1 MRLRVQEQ
9 LKRTDYTLKNDAK
22 DLFFNRKFDLY
33 TLYKNATEMDL
44 VDLNL
49 LVNYIAIN
57 DEVIDERKK

>member
-1 MRLRVQEQ
+1 MKLRVQEQ

-22 DLFFNRKFDLY
+22 ELFNRKFDLY

>member
-1 MRLRVQEQ
+1 MRKRVQEQ
-9 LKRTDYTLKNDAK
+9 LKRTEYTLKTNAK

-33 TLYKNATEMDL
+33 SLYKNATEMDL
-44 VDLNL
+44 EDLNL